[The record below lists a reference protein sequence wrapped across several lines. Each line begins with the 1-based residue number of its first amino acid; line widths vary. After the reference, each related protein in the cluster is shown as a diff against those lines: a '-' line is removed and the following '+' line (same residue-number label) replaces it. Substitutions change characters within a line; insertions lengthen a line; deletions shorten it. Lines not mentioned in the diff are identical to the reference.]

1 MPKNAPPNGN
11 EKLDEEIKKAFH
23 DIKNPLTALKLKINL
38 IHSLLK
44 KDEHFSPGV
53 KLQEMLKSTDRDI
66 EKTLKE
72 LDGLR
77 AILIRIKAMK
87 N

>member
-1 MPKNAPPNGN
+1 MPKDARPNCS
-11 EKLDEEIKKAFH
+11 ERLDDEIRKAFH

-44 KDEHFSPGV
+44 KDEHFPAGV
-53 KLQEMLKSTDRDI
+53 KLQEMLKSTDKDI

-72 LDGLR
+72 LDALR
-77 AILIRIKAMK
+77 AILTRIKAMK